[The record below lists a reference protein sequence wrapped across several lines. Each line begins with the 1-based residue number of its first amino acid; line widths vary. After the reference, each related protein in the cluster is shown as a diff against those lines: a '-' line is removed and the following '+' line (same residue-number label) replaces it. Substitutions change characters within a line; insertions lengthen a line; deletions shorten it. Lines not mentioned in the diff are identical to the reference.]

1 MLDQVEG
8 VTGRSG
14 FRLGALAGVVVCA
27 AAVTV
32 VLVLASSDDGPP
44 LAKNWSTWQPEST
57 EMLEGAQAIAS
68 HVGPQYELD
77 DGARLTKVRS
87 SGLELDGAPLGVA
100 VRPTGDELQFLEG
113 DGLLY
118 VLNGLGPGGTVAGG
132 KATKERGRLLMRE
145 ALELSLYSFRYL
157 DDVTM
162 VGVLLPPAA
171 AAEDPSQAVFYRPGD
186 LLDQIQV
193 PLARTLSP
201 RTPRP
206 RTMTAAESGRVDS
219 LVLRNLFLA
228 SVQPVKDDET
238 YLVLTEPDNVE

>member
-1 MLDQVEG
+1 M
-8 VTGRSG
+8 
-14 FRLGALAGVVVCA
+14 CA
-27 AAVTV
+27 AALTV

-44 LAKNWSTWQPEST
+44 LAKNWSTWQPETT
-57 EMLEGAQAIAS
+57 EMLEGAQAIAAARRRP
-68 HVGPQYELD
+68 VRARRRRAADQ
-77 DGARLTKVRS
+77 GAQLGAGVRRRAARRR
-87 SGLELDGAPLGVA
+87 GAA
-100 VRPTGDELQFLEG
+100 DRRKLQFLEG

-118 VLNGLGPGGTVAGG
+118 VLNGLGPGGAVAGG
-132 KATKERGRLLMRE
+132 EATKERGRLLMRE

-162 VGVLLPPAA
+162 VGVLLPPSAA
-171 AAEDPSQAVFYRPGD
+171 NDDPTQAVFYRPGD
-186 LLDQIQV
+186 LLDQLQV

-206 RTMTAAESGRVDS
+206 RTMSAAESGRVDS

-238 YLVLTEPDNVE
+238 YLLLTEPDSVE